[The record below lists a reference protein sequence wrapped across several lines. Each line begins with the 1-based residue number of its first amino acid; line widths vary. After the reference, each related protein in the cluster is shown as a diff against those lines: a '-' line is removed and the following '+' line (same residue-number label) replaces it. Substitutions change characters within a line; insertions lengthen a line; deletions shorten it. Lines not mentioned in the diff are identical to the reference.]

1 MRLILE
7 AGANYRYKN
16 LLTSN
21 KVAVIIL
28 DEYGN
33 TSFRDIMLI
42 ERYTPNKQPRY
53 RCINLTHATYMPL
66 HYVLLFPRGNTSWH

>member
-7 AGANYRYKN
+7 AGANCRYKN
-16 LLTSN
+16 LLISD

-33 TSFRDIMLI
+33 ASFRDIILI
-42 ERYTPNKQPRY
+42 ERNMPNKPLRY
-53 RCINLTHATYMPL
+53 YYISLAHAVYISL
-66 HYVLLFPRGNTSWH
+66 HYILLFPRSNTG

>member
-7 AGANYRYKN
+7 ASANYYYKN
-16 LLTSN
+16 LLTSD

-28 DEYGN
+28 DKYSN
-33 TSFRDIMLI
+33 TSFRNIILT

-53 RCINLTHATYMPL
+53 CRINLTHAVYMPL
-66 HYVLLFPRGNTSWH
+66 HYILLFPYGNASWH